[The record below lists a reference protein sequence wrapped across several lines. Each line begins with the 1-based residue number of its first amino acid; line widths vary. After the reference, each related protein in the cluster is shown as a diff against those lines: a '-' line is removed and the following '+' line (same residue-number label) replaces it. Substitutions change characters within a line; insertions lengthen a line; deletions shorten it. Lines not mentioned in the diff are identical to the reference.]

1 MYPKTLVYPCGEND
15 TTEFQLE
22 MIRAR
27 QEKYQCQPPQEEDNT
42 CDMDMT
48 EACPV
53 NITLNVPVVPSVEKG
68 KKVLQ
73 LMQKSDLKGILSMT
87 PPPYSMSIAGNR
99 IRSCVHVYN
108 IFYRW

>member
-1 MYPKTLVYPCGEND
+1 MYPKTLVYPYGEND
-15 TTEFQLE
+15 STEFQLE

-27 QEKYQCQPPQEEDNT
+27 QQKYQCQPPQQEDNT

-53 NITLNVPVVPSVEKG
+53 NITLNVPVIPSVEKG

-73 LMQKSDLKGILSMT
+73 LMEKTDIKGTIKYDST
-87 PPPYSMSIAGNR
+87 PLYKK
-99 IRSCVHVYN
+99 V
-108 IFYRW
+108 